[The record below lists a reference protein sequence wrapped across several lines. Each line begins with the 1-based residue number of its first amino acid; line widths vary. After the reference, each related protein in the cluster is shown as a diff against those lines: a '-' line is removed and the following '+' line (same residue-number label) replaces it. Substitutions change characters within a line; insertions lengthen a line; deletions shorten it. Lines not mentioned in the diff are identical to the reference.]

1 MDLRS
6 LNYFSVV
13 AEELNFTRAAQRLNM
28 SQPPLSNQIKALE
41 EELGTQLFVRGGRAL
56 QLTEAGKLLYRRAS
70 QLLDLAERTREEV
83 SSLAMGLSGTM
94 CLGSVAG
101 LAPFLAARWISG
113 FREEY
118 PLVRFEIVN
127 GSSDDVIDQILRG
140 YIELG
145 IIAAPYDSE
154 HLEGIPIGDEPWCA
168 IMSQRHPLAAQ
179 PDEPLPLKALSGQP
193 LIVPHRR
200 SRIDEIRSW
209 FRLAGAEPNIIGE
222 HSNFVDVLAMA
233 HADVGISIFPQTTPE
248 PMPGIVCRR
257 IVEPS
262 HRARY
267 LLVRKRNTSMSELS
281 QTFLDFVL
289 DDLEAHPANLI
300 DTNSDGTQ
308 VPREKT

>member
-13 AEELNFTRAAQRLNM
+13 AEELNFTRAAQRLSI
-28 SQPPLSNQIKALE
+28 SQPPLSNQIRHLE
-41 EELGTQLFVRGGRAL
+41 EELGTPLFIRGGRSL
-56 QLTEAGKLLYRRAS
+56 QLTEAGKLLYRRAA
-70 QLLDLAERTREEV
+70 QLLDLAERTQEEV
-83 SSLAMGLSGTM
+83 SSLAMGLSGTI

-101 LAPFLAARWISG
+101 LAPFLAAQWLAG

-127 GSSDDVIDQILRG
+127 GSSDDIIDQILRG

-154 HLEGIPIGDEPWCA
+154 HLEGIPVGDEPWCA
-168 IMSQRHPLAAQ
+168 ILSERHPLAAE
-179 PDEPLPLKALSGQP
+179 PDAPLPLKALAGQP

-209 FRLAGAEPNIIGE
+209 FRLAGAEPTIVGE

-233 HADVGISIFPQTTPE
+233 HANLGISIFPQTTPE

-257 IVEPS
+257 IIAPS

-267 LLVRKRNTSMSELS
+267 LLVHKRNSSMSELS
-281 QTFLDFVL
+281 QTFLDYVT
-289 DDLEAHPANLI
+289 DYLEEHPATLL
-300 DTNSDGTQ
+300 DAEPET
-308 VPREKT
+308 

>member
-6 LNYFSVV
+6 LNYFVAV
-13 AEELNFTRAAQRLNM
+13 AEELNFTRAALRLNM

-41 EELGTQLFVRGGRAL
+41 AELGTPLFTRSSRGVR
-56 QLTEAGKLLYRRAS
+56 LTEAGKLLYRRSS

-83 SSLAMGLSGTM
+83 SSLAMGLSGTL

-101 LAPFLAARWISG
+101 LAPFLAARWLAG

-127 GSSDDVIDQILRG
+127 GSSDDVIDQIQRG
-140 YIELG
+140 MIELG

-154 HLEGIPIGDEPWCA
+154 HLEGIPVGEEPWCA
-168 IMSQRHPLAAQ
+168 FCSENHPLGAESDA
-179 PDEPLPLKALSGQP
+179 PLPLRDLIGQP

-209 FRLAGAEPNIIGE
+209 FRLAGAEPTIIGE
-222 HSNFVDVLAMA
+222 HSNYVDVLAMA
-233 HADVGISIFPQTTPE
+233 QADVGVCIFPQTAPE
-248 PMPGIVCRR
+248 PIPGVVCRQ

-262 HRARY
+262 LWAKY
-267 LLVRKRNTSMSELS
+267 ILVRKRSASVSELS
-281 QTFLDFVL
+281 QTFLDYVA
-289 DDLEAHPANLI
+289 DDLQIHPV
-300 DTNSDGTQ
+300 SFSQ
-308 VPREKT
+308 P

>member
-13 AEELNFTRAAQRLNM
+13 AEELNFTRAAQRLNL

-41 EELGTQLFVRGGRAL
+41 EELGTPLFVRGSRGVA
-56 QLTEAGKLLYRRAS
+56 LTEAGKLLYRRSA

-83 SSLAMGLSGTM
+83 GALVMGLSGM
-94 CLGSVAG
+94 LCLGSVAG
-101 LAPFLAARWISG
+101 LAPFLAAQWIAG
-113 FREEY
+113 FRGEF

-127 GSSDDVIDQILRG
+127 GSSDDIIDQIQRG
-140 YIELG
+140 YMELG

-154 HLEGIPIGDEPWCA
+154 RLEGMEVGEESWCA
-168 IMSQRHPLAAQ
+168 FVSETHPLAL
-179 PDEPLPLKALSGQP
+179 DGDLPLRTLVDYP

-209 FRLAGAEPNIIGE
+209 FRQAGAEPAIIGE
-222 HSNFVDVLAMA
+222 HSNYVDVLAMA
-233 HADVGISIFPQTTPE
+233 RANVGVCIFPQTAPE

-262 HRARY
+262 RTAKY
-267 LLVRKRNTSMSELS
+267 LLVHKRNAALSELS
-281 QTFLDFVL
+281 QAFLDYVS
-289 DDLEAHPANLI
+289 
-300 DTNSDGTQ
+300 DTLQEQQ
-308 VPREKT
+308 V

>member
-13 AEELNFTRAAQRLNM
+13 AEELNFTRAAHRLSM
-28 SQPPLSNQIKALE
+28 SQPPLSNQIRSLE
-41 EELGTQLFVRGGRAL
+41 EELGTPLFIRGGRSL
-56 QLTEAGKLLYRRAS
+56 QLTEAGKLLYRRAA

-83 SSLAMGLSGTM
+83 NSLSMGLSGTI

-101 LAPFLAARWISG
+101 RAPFLCAQWLAG

-127 GSSDDVIDQILRG
+127 GSSDDIIDQILRG
-140 YIELG
+140 FIELG

-154 HLEGIPIGDEPWCA
+154 HLEGIPVGDEPWCA
-168 IMSQRHPLAAQ
+168 ILSQRHPLAAQ
-179 PDEPLPLKALSGQP
+179 RSAPLPLKALAGQP

-200 SRIDEIRSW
+200 SRIDEIRNW
-209 FRLAGAEPNIIGE
+209 FRLAGAEPTIIGE

-233 HADVGISIFPQTTPE
+233 QANVGICIFPQTTPD

-262 HRARY
+262 RRARY
-267 LLVRKRNTSMSELS
+267 LLVHKRDASMSELS
-281 QTFLDFVL
+281 QTFLDFVT
-289 DDLEAHPANLI
+289 DYLEEHPAELL
-300 DTNSDGTQ
+300 DAEQES
-308 VPREKT
+308 

>member
-41 EELGTQLFVRGGRAL
+41 EELGTPLFIRGSRGL
-56 QLTEAGKLLYRRAS
+56 QLTEAGKLLYRRAA

-83 SSLAMGLSGTM
+83 GSLAMGLSGTI

-101 LAPFLAARWISG
+101 LAPFLAAEWLAG

-127 GSSDDVIDQILRG
+127 GSSDDIIDQILRG
-140 YIELG
+140 FIELG
-145 IIAAPYDSE
+145 IIAAPYDNE
-154 HLEGIPIGDEPWCA
+154 HLEGIPVGDEPWCA
-168 IMSQRHPLAAQ
+168 ILSEQHPLAAQ
-179 PDEPLPLKALSGQP
+179 ADAPLPLKTLAGQP

-209 FRLAGAEPNIIGE
+209 FRQAGAEPTIIGE
-222 HSNFVDVLAMA
+222 HSNFVDALAMA
-233 HADVGISIFPQTTPE
+233 NANVGISIFPRTTPE
-248 PMPGIVCRR
+248 PMPGIVCRQ

-267 LLVRKRNTSMSELS
+267 LLVRKRNASMSELS
-281 QTFLDFVL
+281 QTFLDYVT
-289 DDLEAHPANLI
+289 DYLEEHPVILPEA
-300 DTNSDGTQ
+300 
-308 VPREKT
+308 E

>member
-13 AEELNFTRAAQRLNM
+13 AEELNFTRAAQRLSM
-28 SQPPLSNQIKALE
+28 SQPPLSNQIRHLE
-41 EELGTQLFVRGGRAL
+41 EELGTPLFIRGGRSL
-56 QLTEAGKLLYRRAS
+56 QLTEAGKLLYRRAA
-70 QLLDLAERTREEV
+70 QLLDLAERTQEEV
-83 SSLAMGLSGTM
+83 SSLAMGLSGTI

-101 LAPFLAARWISG
+101 LAPFLAAQWLAG

-127 GSSDDVIDQILRG
+127 GSSDDIIDQILRG

-154 HLEGIPIGDEPWCA
+154 HLEGIPVGDEPWCA
-168 IMSQRHPLAAQ
+168 ILSERHPLAAE
-179 PDEPLPLKALSGQP
+179 PDAPLPLKALAGQL

-209 FRLAGAEPNIIGE
+209 FRLAGAEPTIVGE

-233 HADVGISIFPQTTPE
+233 HANLGISIFPQTTPE

-257 IVEPS
+257 IIEPS

-267 LLVRKRNTSMSELS
+267 LLVHKRNSSMSELS
-281 QTFLDFVL
+281 QTFLDYVT
-289 DDLEAHPANLI
+289 DYLEEHPAALL
-300 DTNSDGTQ
+300 DAEPET
-308 VPREKT
+308 